1 MRIRNLTLA
10 LGAFALTCASF
21 AAGAAN
27 QAMPFTVSTGFYGN
41 QWNVYAE
48 CSAGFT
54 IGDASNT
61 AEGDAYD
68 GGFRMSVNGTV
79 FQTPSNIVDLTGTVV
94 TSPIVVMSGLNARVQ
109 YKFMTGSQVVRV
121 LATFDN
127 PTAGSITVPI
137 QMDTNYGS
145 DGSTQV
151 QATSSGD
158 LIVGS
163 SDTWFVTSEG
173 TPSTDPVMTTAWGS
187 AGAALAA
194 SSVTPSTF
202 DCAGTQG
209 VSVVHS
215 LTIPAGQ
222 SRALMYFGGLGGITA
237 ADNAIP
243 SAVANAP
250 LFNALS
256 GMPNEW
262 LSDLDGTTISRVVNW
277 ASGPSGPTTTCASEG
292 YTGTKLTWCQNICEK
307 GYTGA
312 TLDTWIHRWVNRYR
326 DLPYCG
332 QEGGG
337 EEGPPQET

>member
-1 MRIRNLTLA
+1 MKVRNLTLA
-10 LGAFALTCASF
+10 LGAFALSCANF

-41 QWNVYAE
+41 QWTVNNA
-48 CSAGFT
+48 CGAGFG
-54 IGDASNT
+54 IDEARNT
-61 AEGDAYD
+61 AESDAYD
-68 GGFRMSVNGTV
+68 GGFRLSVNGTV
-79 FQTPSNIVDLTGTVV
+79 FQVPSSIVDLTGTVV
-94 TSPIVVMSGLNARVQ
+94 TAPVAAMSGLNTRVQ

-127 PTAGSITVPI
+127 PTAGSMTVPV
-137 QMDTNYGS
+137 QMDTNFGS

-163 SDTWFVTSEG
+163 ADTWFVTSEG
-173 TPSTDPVMTTAWGS
+173 TPSSDPVMTTAWGS
-187 AGAALAA
+187 VGAASAP

-202 DCAGTQG
+202 SCAGTEG
-209 VSVVHS
+209 ISVVHS
-215 LTIPAGQ
+215 LTVPAGQ
-222 SRALMYFGGLGGITA
+222 SRSLMYFGGLGGITA
-237 ADNAIP
+237 PDNAIP
-243 SAVANAP
+243 SALANAP
-250 LFNALS
+250 LFNSLS

-277 ASGPSGPTTTCASEG
+277 AAGPSTTCASEG
-292 YTGTKLTWCQNICEK
+292 HTGTKLTWCQNICEK

-312 TLDTWIHRWVNRYR
+312 TLDMWIHRWVNRYR
-326 DLPYCG
+326 DLPYCA

-337 EEGPPQET
+337 EEPPPQET